1 MTLPRNSFLNPKLN
15 FNKNIFRAYDVRGL
29 SYKDLSEEL
38 VIMLGKALGTKILEL
53 GDHSIIIGRDGRNS
67 SPDMYEWLS
76 EGILSTGCNVINVG
90 ILPTPILYFS
100 VHKFDLNNG
109 VMITGSHNPAEYNGF
124 KIVIN
129 NKTLYGESIQEI
141 KRKVETKIFIE
152 GKGKEEECREAIN
165 LYSKELIKDIS
176 LPKQLKIGIDCGNG
190 ATSVIAERCYKDL
203 GCEVEALY
211 CDLDGNFPNH
221 HPDPSNPENM
231 QDLKKKVL
239 DSSLDLGLAFDGDGD
254 RLGVVNS
261 EGEIIY
267 PDMQMILFS
276 QSILKKNKYSNIVFD
291 VKCSQL
297 LPKIIKDNGGIP
309 IMSRTGHSFIKEK
322 IKEVSAPLGGEM
334 SGHIFFND
342 RWPGFD
348 DAIYA
353 GARMMEIIS
362 QNPLGKDIF
371 KQLPNLSSTPEI
383 NIRVGDNEKFSIVEQ
398 FKSLANFPESK
409 ITDIDGIRVEFNE
422 GWGLLRASNTSPV
435 LVLRFEAENDERL
448 QEIKNKFKTLL
459 NEIDPNLTDF

>member
-1 MTLPRNSFLNPKLN
+1 MSCSFYRIKKKL
-15 FNKNIFRAYDVRGL
+15 
-29 SYKDLSEEL
+29 
-38 VIMLGKALGTKILEL
+38 
-53 GDHSIIIGRDGRNS
+53 
-67 SPDMYEWLS
+67 
-76 EGILSTGCNVINVG
+76 
-90 ILPTPILYFS
+90 
-100 VHKFDLNNG
+100 
-109 VMITGSHNPAEYNGF
+109 
-124 KIVIN
+124 
-129 NKTLYGESIQEI
+129 KT
-141 KRKVETKIFIE
+141 VV
-152 GKGKEEECREAIN
+152 A
-165 LYSKELIKDIS
+165 
-176 LPKQLKIGIDCGNG
+176 CGNG
-190 ATSVIAERCYKDL
+190 TAGIFAPKVLKGIGCDVIE
-203 GCEVEALY
+203 
-211 CDLDGNFPNH
+211 LDCNLDFNFPKYN
-221 HPDPSNPENM
+221 PNPE
-231 QDLKKKVL
+231 DLKMLKAISECVKENNADV
-239 DSSLDLGLAFDGDGD
+239 GFGFDGDGD

-362 QNPLGKDIF
+362 KSPLGKDIF
-371 KQLPNLSSTPEI
+371 KQLPTLSSTPEI

-422 GWGLLRASNTSPV
+422 GWGLLRASNTSKSSP
-435 LVLRFEAENDERL
+435 
-448 QEIKNKFKTLL
+448 
-459 NEIDPNLTDF
+459 